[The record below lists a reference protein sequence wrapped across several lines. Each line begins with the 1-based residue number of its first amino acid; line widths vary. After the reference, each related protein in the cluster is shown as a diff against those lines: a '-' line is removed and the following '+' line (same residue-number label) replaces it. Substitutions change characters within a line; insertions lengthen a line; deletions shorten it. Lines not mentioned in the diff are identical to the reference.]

1 MARGGARPGSG
12 RKATGLAK
20 PKKPKAEAAPVA
32 FSADGVKTKDA
43 PPSWPF
49 GVEPES
55 LSELTPLQY
64 LLSVVRDVGA
74 DERVRIQ
81 AASIAAPFMHAK
93 VGEAGKK
100 DEKGAAAKRVGAGKF
115 AASAPPLKLVN
126 R

>member
-12 RKATGLAK
+12 PK
-20 PKKPKAEAAPVA
+20 PKKPKDASTPVA
-32 FSADGVKTKDA
+32 FNADGVKTKDA

-49 GVEPES
+49 GTSPEA
-55 LSELTPLQY
+55 LSELSPLDY

-74 DERVRIQ
+74 EERVRIQ
-81 AASIAAPFMHAK
+81 AASIAAPFVHAK

-100 DEKGAAAKRVGAGKF
+100 NEKGEAAKRVGAGKF